1 MSIVL
6 IVDAACDLPK
16 DFLDKRGIHLL
27 PISIK
32 VDDKIY
38 TDDKDSNRLQ
48 AFYRQNLLTLSHEA
62 ESAPYSSEQIHQIF
76 MREIV
81 PHVDFG
87 LVQTVS
93 KKRSAIHAHC
103 VEAQRL
109 IQRSC
114 RGPKAR
120 GEINRMFS
128 MRVMNSGTLFTGQ
141 GVLAAF
147 TSDLIA
153 ANKSRHDIL
162 RLAEA
167 FKRKIYGFVIPPDV
181 AYIRDRA
188 RKRGETS
195 LSALGAFVAKSFS
208 IKPII
213 QAKNDETMPIAKV
226 RGFDQAVNRLFAYG
240 INRIKIG
247 LLSPYVVVS
256 IAGDEADLKRFDG
269 FLELKAVAK
278 LHQVEL
284 ITCVMGLTSG
294 LNVGPGAISLA
305 LAAEDHTFS

>member
-32 VDDKIY
+32 VDDQIY
-38 TDDKDSNRLQ
+38 IDDKDSHRLQ
-48 AFYRQNLLTLSHEA
+48 AFYRQKLLTLKHEA
-62 ESAPYSSEQIHQIF
+62 ESFPFSSAEIHQL
-76 MREIV
+76 MMHDIV
-81 PHVDFG
+81 PNYDFG
-87 LVQTVS
+87 LIQTVS
-93 KKRSAIHAHC
+93 QKRSAIHANC
-103 VEAQRL
+103 IEAQGL
-109 IQRSC
+109 VQKSC
-114 RGPKAR
+114 RQSRAN
-120 GEINRMFS
+120 GENKRIFS

-153 ANKSRHDIL
+153 AQKSKHDIL

-181 AYIRDRA
+181 AYIRERA

-195 LSALGAFVAKSFS
+195 LSALGAFVAKSLA

-213 QAKNDETMPIAKV
+213 QAKNDATKPIAKV
-226 RGFDQAVNRLFAYG
+226 RGFDNAVNRLFAYG
-240 INRIKIG
+240 IERIELG

-256 IAGDEADLKRFDG
+256 IAGDEAGLNDFEG

-278 LHQVEL
+278 LHQVE
-284 ITCVMGLTSG
+284 IISCVMGLTSG
-294 LNVGPGAISLA
+294 LNVGPGAVSLA
-305 LAAEDHTFS
+305 LAAEDHSFD

>member
-16 DFLDKRGIHLL
+16 DFLDKRGIQLL

-32 VDDKIY
+32 VDEQIY
-38 TDDKDSNRLQ
+38 IDDKDNHRLQ
-48 AFYRQNLLTLSHEA
+48 AFYRQNLLTLKHEA
-62 ESAPYSSEQIHQIF
+62 ESTPYSSGEIHQLV
-76 MREIV
+76 MRDIV
-81 PHVDFG
+81 PHYDFG
-87 LVQTVS
+87 LIQTVS
-93 KKRSAIHAHC
+93 QKRSAIHANC
-103 VEAQRL
+103 IEAQAL
-109 IQRSC
+109 VQKSC
-114 RGPKAR
+114 RQNKAR
-120 GEINRMFS
+120 GDTKRAFS

-153 ANKSRHDIL
+153 ANRSKHDIL

-181 AYIRDRA
+181 AYIRERA

-195 LSALGAFVAKSFS
+195 LSALGAFVAKSLS

-213 QAKNDETMPIAKV
+213 QAKNDATNPIAKV
-226 RGFDQAVNRLFAYG
+226 RGFDQAVNRLFDYG
-240 INRIKIG
+240 VNRIKLG

-256 IAGDEADLKRFDG
+256 IAGDIADLKKFAG

-278 LHQVEL
+278 LHKVE
-284 ITCVMGLTSG
+284 IISCVMGLTSG
-294 LNVGPGAISLA
+294 LNVGPGAVSLA